1 MRPGRF
7 FLGCSCS
14 VLALLVA
21 CSTPPKP
28 PAPIPV
34 PEAQPALEVPA
45 PIPAWYSARALD
57 TTAAK
62 YLALGYGSGASAEAA
77 RNEAVREIA
86 QRIQSDVE
94 SSSSAAS
101 GETRDGDNL
110 SYWSKSDSELF
121 VRSSAQL
128 SGLEFL
134 RQEQAGGTYY
144 VAMTYDLRSL
154 PVRIAAAGCNPEANA
169 AWSAYAQASRLG
181 QQLRD
186 SGCSAGW
193 QLRNSD
199 GIWFVDYAGTPFV
212 LPSNE
217 LPNLLFANSKQP
229 EFALDLQPS
238 TNLRNGDFYH
248 LNLSNQNPGY
258 LSIFHVDQFGNS
270 QMLVANEYQ
279 ASAGSLTFPNLED
292 YEGLIAFT
300 NKGVRGYSQDL
311 LLATLCPKAYPKL
324 EEHLPVAER
333 DSNLLD
339 SSTRRFGQLLD
350 DIRDCAVA
358 SARLS
363 IQPS

>member
-1 MRPGRF
+1 MLKSKF
-7 FLGCSCS
+7 CLGCLS
-14 VLALLVA
+14 LALLAA
-21 CSTPPKP
+21 CSTSPKP
-28 PAPIPV
+28 STATKAQ
-34 PEAQPALEVPA
+34 PEAQAS
-45 PIPAWYSARALD
+45 IPAWYSSRALD
-57 TTAAK
+57 ATTAK
-62 YLALGYGSGASAEAA
+62 YLAIGYGSGASSDTAQNAA
-77 RNEAVREIA
+77 ISEIA
-86 QRIQSDVE
+86 KSIQSDVE
-94 SSSSAAS
+94 SNSSAAA
-101 GETRDGDNL
+101 GETRDGDSL

-128 SGLEFL
+128 SGLDL
-134 RQEQAGGTYY
+134 LKQEQAGGTYY

-154 PVRIAAAGCNPEANA
+154 PLRIAAAGCNPEANA

-181 QQLRD
+181 QQLRE
-186 SGCSAGW
+186 SGCGAGW

-217 LPNLLFANSKQP
+217 LPNLLFANSKQA

-238 TNLRNGDFYH
+238 TNLKNGDFYH

-258 LSIFHVDQFGNS
+258 LSIFHVDQFGNT

-292 YEGLIAFT
+292 YDGLIAFT
-300 NKGVRGYSQDL
+300 NKGVSGYSQDL
-311 LLATLCPKAYPKL
+311 LLATLCPKADPRL

-333 DSNLLD
+333 DSNLMD

-363 IQPS
+363 IQPESFAKY